1 MEWFLENICTMDWNE
16 QQDAGRTLEEA
27 TRILIAKFPDH
38 AEEISA
44 YYGRWTEMLRGTI
57 KGTEEILKGLF
68 DTKKYRLLALTN
80 WSAETF
86 PIAQERYEFLNWFE
100 GIVVSGIEKCKKPE
114 TKIYNI
120 LLNRYQLNSDECIF
134 IDDNPKNI
142 ATANRMG
149 IKGILFTSPE
159 NLKVELNKLLN

>member
-1 MEWFLENICTMDWNE
+1 MDWNE

-27 TRILIAKFPDH
+27 TRMLISKFPDH
-38 AEEISA
+38 ANEISA
-44 YYGRWTEMLRGTI
+44 YYGRWTEMLNGPIEGTVR
-57 KGTEEILKGLF
+57 ILRELI
-68 DTKKYRLLALTN
+68 DSEKYRILALTN

-86 PIAQERYEFLNWFE
+86 PIALERYEFLTWFE

-120 LLNRYQLNSDECIF
+120 LLDRYGLAAEECIF

-142 ATANRMG
+142 ATANSMG
-149 IKGILFTSPE
+149 IKGIQFTSPE
-159 NLKVELNKLLN
+159 NLSTSLKNLIGLY